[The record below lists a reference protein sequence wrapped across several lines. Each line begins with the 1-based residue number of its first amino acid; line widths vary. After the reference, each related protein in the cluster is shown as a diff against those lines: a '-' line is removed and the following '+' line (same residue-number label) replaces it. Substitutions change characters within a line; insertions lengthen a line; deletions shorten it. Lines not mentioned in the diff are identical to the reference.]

1 METSILIL
9 TGRKKEEYGKKVR
22 VISVLSY
29 QLSVPLQSGGLT
41 SGIFSFF
48 IPLKGEAHTHNL
60 SVKHPQLIEETQIHN
75 GMLILPFCLNF
86 IGCF

>member
-1 METSILIL
+1 MLAH
-9 TGRKKEEYGKKVR
+9 Y
-22 VISVLSY
+22 Y
-29 QLSVPLQSGGLT
+29 QEPDIQDIADYIGGLT